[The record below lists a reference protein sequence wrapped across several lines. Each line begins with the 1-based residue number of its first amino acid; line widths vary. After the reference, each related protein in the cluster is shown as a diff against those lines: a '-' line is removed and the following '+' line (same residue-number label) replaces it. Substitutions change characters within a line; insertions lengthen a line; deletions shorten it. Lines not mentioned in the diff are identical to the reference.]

1 MTNILDCLS
10 SGLVLA
16 AASANKNIFD
26 SMKEFIEQGGPF
38 MWVNVVSLSVSLAI
52 IIERVIRLLFTYN
65 LNAPPF
71 MEQITKLVLTGNV
84 DRAVKLCSAAPSA
97 ALAKVVRAGLTRANR
112 GELEVAKA
120 IEESIMEVTPA
131 LQRRIGALWSL
142 ANIATLLGLIGTIIG
157 LIGAFRSL
165 GAVSADKRSEV
176 LSRGISEAMNNTA
189 FGLSIAVTCIV
200 AHLMLTGRS
209 KAMIEEVELN
219 SLKLENLLA
228 RKNAGETNPMD
239 FDQRAPS

>member
-1 MTNILDCLS
+1 MSNILDSLT

-16 AASANKNIFD
+16 AAASQDKNFLDTI
-26 SMKEFIEQGGPF
+26 KEFMDAGGVF
-38 MWVNVVSLSVSLAI
+38 MWVNVGSLSVALAI

-131 LQRRIGALWSL
+131 IQRRIGALWSL
-142 ANIATLLGLIGTIIG
+142 ANIATLLGLFGTIIG
-157 LIGAFRSL
+157 LIRAFRSL

-176 LSRGISEAMNNTA
+176 LSKGISEAMNNTA

-200 AHLMLTGRS
+200 AHLMLTGRA

-239 FDQRAPS
+239 FEQKAS